1 MTVSN
6 WRSTVKY
13 KSFGSSGVVDY
24 VMTATPQ
31 GFLEYYNIDGRF
43 DLRQLMRE
51 PEHTV
56 KIQYSIALFTPSV
69 LSILLFVCVHHQY
82 GAIKFFWALTCITQ
96 IVLAYGLASLEAYE
110 VLVKGN

>member
-1 MTVSN
+1 M
-6 WRSTVKY
+6 
-13 KSFGSSGVVDY
+13 
-24 VMTATPQ
+24 
-31 GFLEYYNIDGRF
+31 
-43 DLRQLMRE
+43 RQLMRE
-51 PEHTV
+51 PENTV

-96 IVLAYGLASLEAYE
+96 IVLAYGLATLEAYE